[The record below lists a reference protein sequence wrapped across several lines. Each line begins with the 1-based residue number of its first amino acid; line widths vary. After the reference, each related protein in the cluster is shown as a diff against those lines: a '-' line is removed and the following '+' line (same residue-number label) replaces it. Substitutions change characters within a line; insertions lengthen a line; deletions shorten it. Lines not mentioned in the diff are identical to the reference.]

1 MSSINKIKT
10 EPSFGSL
17 IQISQRAYN
26 AAPLRRLYRSGKYID
41 SPWSIFDSKYFK
53 EGYTDDASFCSAGVI
68 KNSDGDGFM
77 FHLKPNQDLNLVY
90 ENLEIATENLQRP
103 RQKLTGLLV
112 GGNVDYKPSVRLYEM
127 LQEIFKQLKIDY
139 SALLGQ
145 KQASP
150 KFPKIPTSN
159 LYYNGVDDRYA
170 LGLVNKDNLEIY
182 GMKYLKRYFDTIRIR
197 KGDKI
202 KFD

>member
-1 MSSINKIKT
+1 MNSINKIT
-10 EPSFGSL
+10 SEPSFGSL
-17 IQISQRAYN
+17 IQISQKAYHS
-26 AAPLRRLYRSGKYID
+26 APLSRLYKSGKYID
-41 SPWSIFDSKYFK
+41 SPWSIFDSKYFT
-53 EGYTDDASFCSAGVI
+53 EGYTDDASYCTVGII
-68 KNSDGDGFM
+68 KNADGDGFM
-77 FHLKPNQDLNLVY
+77 FHLKPNQDINLVY
-90 ENLEIATENLQRP
+90 NNLDIATKNLQRP
-103 RQKLTGLLV
+103 RQNLTGLLV
-112 GGNVDYKPSVRLYEM
+112 GGNASYKPSVRLYGM
-127 LQEIFKQLKIDY
+127 LQEIFKLLKVDY